1 MAIGILLVED
11 HAIVRQGVRSLL
23 ENCGFEIV
31 QETSDGREAVRLA
44 EEHHPD
50 IAILDL
56 SMPQLNG
63 IDAARQILRV
73 SPRTRSIL
81 LTMYKED
88 HYVLEALRAGVRG
101 YVLKSQVAQDLVQA
115 IREVIEGSVYL
126 SPGISEAVV
135 RGYLTGM
142 EPPGDPL
149 SPREREVLQLVAE
162 GKSTKEIASILG
174 ISVRTAES
182 HRGRIMSKLDVH
194 ETAGLVRYA
203 IRRGMVHP

>member
-31 QETSDGREAVRLA
+31 QEASDGREAVHLA
-44 EEHHPD
+44 EAHHPD

-56 SMPQLNG
+56 SIPQLNG

-135 RGYLTGM
+135 RGYLTGL
-142 EPPGDPL
+142 EPSGDPL

-194 ETAGLVRYA
+194 ETASLVRYA